1 MRSFIIL
8 ISTVAVAAAQWPPP
22 KAPAVSGAD
31 GYVEIPNAA
40 LAPTKTSTYRAIFDA
55 TRPADKPTELLP
67 ALNMAGSE
75 LNALAATNV
84 PLNNAKF
91 AVVFHGPT
99 VDGILDEAH
108 YNAKFGT
115 SNPNLRAI
123 AAMKKRGVE
132 FFVCGQFLAAERI
145 EPKTLLPEVT
155 VAADALLV
163 LIHYQNN
170 GYALVSF

>member
-1 MRSFIIL
+1 MKTFIIL
-8 ISTVAVAAAQWPPP
+8 ISTITLAAAQWPPP

-40 LAPTKTSTYRAIFDA
+40 LAPTKTSNYRAIFDA

-75 LNALAATNV
+75 LNALAAANV
-84 PLNNAKF
+84 PVTNARF
-91 AVVFHGPT
+91 ALVFHGPA
-99 VDGILDEAH
+99 VDGILDQAH
-108 YNAKFGT
+108 YKAKFGMN
-115 SNPNLRAI
+115 NPNLKAI
-123 AAMKKRGVE
+123 AEMKKHGVE
-132 FFVCGQFLAAERI
+132 LFVCGQYLAAEKI
-145 EPKTLLPEVT
+145 DPTSLVPEVT

-170 GYALVSF
+170 GYALLSF

>member
-1 MRSFIIL
+1 MKTNIL
-8 ISTVAVAAAQWPPP
+8 LLSIVTLATAQWPPP
-22 KAPAVSGAD
+22 KAPVVPEAD

-40 LAPTKTSTYRAIFDA
+40 LAPAKKSTYRAIFDA

-84 PLNNAKF
+84 PLTNAKF
-91 AVVFHGPT
+91 AVVFHGPA
-99 VDGILDEAH
+99 VDGILDHAH

-115 SNPNLRAI
+115 SNPNLKAI
-123 AAMKKRGVE
+123 AEMKKRGVE
-132 FFVCGQFLAAERI
+132 FFVCGQYLAAEKI
-145 EPKTLLPEVT
+145 EPKSFVPEVT

-170 GYALVSF
+170 GYALLSF

>member
-8 ISTVAVAAAQWPPP
+8 ISTLAVAAAQWPPP
-22 KAPAVSGAD
+22 KAPALAGAD
-31 GYVEIPNAA
+31 GYVEIPGAA
-40 LAPTKTSTYRAIFDA
+40 LAPTKNSTYRAIFDA
-55 TRPADKPTELLP
+55 TRPVDKPTELLP

-75 LNALAATNV
+75 LNALTTASV
-84 PLNNAKF
+84 PLANVKF
-91 AVVFHGPT
+91 AVVFHGPA
-99 VDGILDEAH
+99 VDGILDETH
-108 YNAKFGT
+108 YNAKFGA
-115 SNPNLRAI
+115 SNPNLKAI
-123 AAMKKRGVE
+123 VEMKKRGVE
-132 FFVCGQFLAAERI
+132 FFVCGQYLAAEKI